1 MYWNVLLSYIYRVV
15 QYNTYLWFVLSLCSF
30 RLEARVVTDT
40 ISEKRDND
48 NNDMYQN
55 YFKRLCTPLTCAF
68 ISPNSLRQFCHIVT
82 GKDWSKV
89 NSASLKVPSGY
100 DSEPHRVSPALGI
113 WLTRS
118 GYRLGNDLNL
128 GQIPWGSNP
137 KPGGMAVS

>member
-1 MYWNVLLSYIYRVV
+1 MTYFFATLTPFYQQRTQARRSPYNKRENMYWNVLLSCCTIQYILMIRTFTMLV
-15 QYNTYLWFVLSLCSF
+15 QVRSKSSYGHGAT
-30 RLEARVVTDT
+30 T

-68 ISPNSLRQFCHIVT
+68 ISPNNLRQFCHIVT

-89 NSASLKVPSGY
+89 NSASLNAPSGY

-113 WLTRS
+113 
-118 GYRLGNDLNL
+118 
-128 GQIPWGSNP
+128 
-137 KPGGMAVS
+137 